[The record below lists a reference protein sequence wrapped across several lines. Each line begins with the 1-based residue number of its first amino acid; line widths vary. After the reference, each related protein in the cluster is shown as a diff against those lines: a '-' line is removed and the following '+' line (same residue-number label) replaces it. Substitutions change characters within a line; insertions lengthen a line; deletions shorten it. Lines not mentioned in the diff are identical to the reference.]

1 LALASQFVV
10 ATPVAA
16 SVGALLTIAAVY
28 SLGRSGG
35 ELSPYTLLLAGIMT
49 AYFLTAIMRFLL
61 NFLSGRDLRGATF
74 WLMGDLSN
82 PAPLPLGWLALAVLV
97 AVGVIYAVAG
107 NLNLLLGGEP
117 EAEALGVD
125 VRRTKLAV
133 YLAASFA
140 TGLAVSV
147 SGAIGFVGLLVPHLV
162 RLLFGTDYRLL
173 VPATAL
179 GGAIALVAA
188 DTLARTVVAPTELPV
203 GAVTALL
210 GAPLFIYLLRRP
222 RLGPPVPAQASPPE
236 KAAEDKGK

>member
-1 LALASQFVV
+1 
-10 ATPVAA
+10 
-16 SVGALLTIAAVY
+16 
-28 SLGRSGG
+28 
-35 ELSPYTLLLAGIMT
+35 
-49 AYFLTAIMRFLL
+49 
-61 NFLSGRDLRGATF
+61 
-74 WLMGDLSN
+74 
-82 PAPLPLGWLALAVLV
+82 V